1 MGVDSS
7 GEDVP
12 EDIMR
17 YEPRNVITRSLGPS
31 PPCRSMSKVP
41 MPSVR
46 VTCTFV
52 QRRPHRSGSRRRNR
66 TDRVGARSFG
76 RLPIPGRLANLRGGP
91 DNITVVITRV
101 GDTPAGLPPI
111 AADPAPRD
119 LQPGW
124 GWFVSIAL
132 LSVLYVLGI
141 ALTAM
146 QNTKE
151 GLTLQVL
158 STFGIGGLLL
168 FWLRERDLRAKR
180 IEIPDVKP
188 GNPYRTFPA
197 KLGEPLLQTCSAIE
211 YHLQRTA
218 LEEEWSIEWA
228 RYNQSA
234 ANAHASHS
242 KGEFA
247 AALREY
253 AAAIHALMAGI
264 QMQRRQKDLAERW
277 GIRGTP
283 LPSTKASGGTPLP
296 PNKPTTGPGAVVP
309 DAGTRPTPP
318 LPNEG
323 HPSPLRGRSAGGG
336 KGDCG
341 FARRLRS
348 LDRGGRFLGEGR
360 RNARKR
366 LLAEAVT

>member
-1 MGVDSS
+1 
-7 GEDVP
+7 
-12 EDIMR
+12 
-17 YEPRNVITRSLGPS
+17 
-31 PPCRSMSKVP
+31 
-41 MPSVR
+41 
-46 VTCTFV
+46 
-52 QRRPHRSGSRRRNR
+52 
-66 TDRVGARSFG
+66 
-76 RLPIPGRLANLRGGP
+76 
-91 DNITVVITRV
+91 
-101 GDTPAGLPPI
+101 
-111 AADPAPRD
+111 
-119 LQPGW
+119 
-124 GWFVSIAL
+124 VSIAL

-197 KLGEPLLQTCSAIE
+197 RLGEPLLQTCSAIE

-218 LEEEWSIEWA
+218 LEEEWSIEWT
-228 RYNQSA
+228 RYNNSA

-253 AAAIHALMAGI
+253 AAAIHTLMAGI

-283 LPSTKASGGTPLP
+283 LPTTKATGGTPLP
-296 PNKPTTGPGAVVP
+296 PNRPNTGPGAIVP

-318 LPNEG
+318 
-323 HPSPLRGRSAGGG
+323 PSH
-336 KGDCG
+336 
-341 FARRLRS
+341 
-348 LDRGGRFLGEGR
+348 
-360 RNARKR
+360 
-366 LLAEAVT
+366 